1 MDNEF
6 EDNGFGENVVPIDDL
21 LLVKYVVVSLN
32 GQNGDWFECFEN
44 KKDAEHELY
53 TEHYE
58 FGELE
63 LMTWDEFLNAYLYT
77 EEDFDADKQLDP
89 EEFDY
94 GDVLAFN
101 GEVLEESEW
110 YDELGGYLHF
120 PVGK

>member
-1 MDNEF
+1 M
-6 EDNGFGENVVPIDDL
+6 
-21 LLVKYVVVSLN
+21 
-32 GQNGDWFECFEN
+32 
-44 KKDAEHELY
+44 Y

-63 LMTWDEFLNAYLYT
+63 LMTWDEFLDNYLYT